1 MAETI
6 EGTAFENSPGC
17 LFLKPNDAVLVE
29 HNVNYAA
36 WELSKC

>member
-6 EGTAFENSPGC
+6 EGTAFENSPAW
-17 LFLKPNDAVLVE
+17 LFLNLNDAVLVE

-36 WELSKC
+36 WGLT